1 MEYYSGILYGEA
13 DKMAKRRAKRIVKKA
28 TPKVDKKDDVLI
40 VNRFET
46 LCGQCRASLKAL
58 TVVSCSTCNTEFK
71 RVTTECTN
79 VGWLPDSIRAQ
90 RPDLEWMDFN
100 EYIG

>member
-1 MEYYSGILYGEA
+1 MEHYNGVLYGQRE
-13 DKMAKRRAKRIVKKA
+13 MTKRQYRKKVVA
-28 TPKVDKKDDVLI
+28 PERKDVLI

-46 LCGQCRASLKAL
+46 LCGRCRFPLSNM
-58 TVVSCSTCNTEFK
+58 TVSSCSACNAEFE
-71 RVTTECTN
+71 RVTTECVN
-79 VGWLPDSIRAQ
+79 VTWLPDSIRAQ